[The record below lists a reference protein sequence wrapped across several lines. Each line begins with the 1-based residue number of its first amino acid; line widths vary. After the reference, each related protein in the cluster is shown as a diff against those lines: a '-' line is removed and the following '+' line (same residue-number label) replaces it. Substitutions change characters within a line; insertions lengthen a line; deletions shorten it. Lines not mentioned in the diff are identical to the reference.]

1 MSRPTVRALT
11 LLELLQSRSQI
22 SGAELARRV
31 GVDRRTLRRYI
42 ATLEEIGIPI
52 SADYGPHGGY
62 RVMPGFKLPP
72 MVFTDEEAQA
82 LVLGLL
88 AARELGL
95 AGIMPAIES
104 AEAKLARVMPD
115 PLRASSAG
123 LRDTIALQV
132 PAAVAA
138 DAQLLRELSRAAQAR
153 RCVML
158 RYRASDGS
166 ETVRGFDVY
175 GLVFR
180 AGRWY
185 VVGHCQLRNGLRTL
199 RMDRVT
205 RLQAMQR
212 SFERPHDFDAA
223 AYLSEAMR
231 SLPRAFPFEVRVTAE
246 LARVREHCFWMLGTL
261 AVEGDGVRVRGSTDD
276 LDWTARQLLGLP
288 FDVDVIGPPSLKVA
302 LSTLVKRLALRHADP
317 SPWRNASTL
326 QATP

>member
-1 MSRPTVRALT
+1 MSRPTTRALT
-11 LLELLQSRSQI
+11 LLELLQSRTQI

-52 SADYGPHGGY
+52 SAEYGPHGGY

-72 MVFTDEEAQA
+72 MMFTDEEAQA
-82 LVLGLL
+82 LALGLL

-95 AGIMPAIES
+95 AGIAPAIES

-132 PAAVAA
+132 PAAVAT

-153 RCVML
+153 RSVVL

-166 ETVRGFDVY
+166 DTVRGFDVY

-180 AGRWY
+180 GGRWY

-205 RLQAMQR
+205 TLQ
-212 SFERPHDFDAA
+212 STPKPFERPRDFDPA

-231 SLPRAFPFEVRVTAE
+231 SLPRAFAFEIRLTGDLE
-246 LARVREHCFWMLGTL
+246 RVREHCFWMLGTL
-261 AVEGDGVRVRGSTDD
+261 DADAGTVRLRGSTDD
-276 LDWTARQLLGLP
+276 LAWTARQLLALP
-288 FDVDVIGPPSLKVA
+288 FDVDVLGPPA
-302 LSTLVKRLALRHADP
+302 LDAALATLVAKLALRHGGRRAQRRV
-317 SPWRNASTL
+317 SL